1 MPHLSAHPVH
11 GRLTLALVDTIF
23 TRVELERSEADIAD
37 VERAIERLEASTYD
51 RCEVCDISIAAEVK
65 ADPLVA
71 RCPAHPR

>member
-11 GRLTLALVDTIF
+11 SHVTLVPVDTIF
-23 TRVELERSEADIAD
+23 TRVELERSEGDIAD

-51 RCEVCDISIAAEVK
+51 RCEVCDTSIVAEVK
-65 ADPLVA
+65 ADPLIA

>member
-1 MPHLSAHPVH
+1 M
-11 GRLTLALVDTIF
+11 DTIF

-51 RCEVCDISIAAEVK
+51 RCEVCDISIVAEVK

-71 RCPAHPR
+71 RCPAHAR